1 MTFLPSPWQ
10 RAAIAALLQSFL
22 AAQDLVE
29 QLPVDSTSITQ
40 EQRRDGTF
48 GVPFSISGGS
58 STLEWVDGALL
69 AVGDD
74 YKAILD
80 EHGICFTPALGRS
93 VPTNQPLRLQLES
106 IHRGETSLFVAT
118 SNARPRQSGRFA
130 TYERAELLER
140 YEVRADGVEQS
151 FVFPSE
157 PVGEGDLVV
166 RLKVATAMHA
176 PAGRELG
183 GLQFRAGD
191 EGGIAI
197 GAVVGIDARGR
208 RQTGHMNFTG
218 THLELVL
225 PATFVDAA
233 AYPLVLDPPISALRS
248 VGSSTVGA
256 FKPDVAYLATAD
268 RYLVVWEHPYSATD
282 TDIRAQ
288 QVDSC
293 GRLIGPS
300 FDIDSSA
307 TDEREPHVAMNV
319 ARACFVVTYQRGSLG
334 ARDIIVRTIDTLSG
348 RRGPALVAAGTSAD
362 EYEPSVGGETFSTGT
377 EVPVVWCDA
386 SAGIRWG
393 EFTLNADGSMS
404 FRRGFLVEGNP
415 GARRPVLSRSGGATR
430 RYLVAWET
438 RNGNSIGARFMDANS
453 NPLSRSGYVLTD
465 FRNPLLP
472 SVDGDGSRFVLSYSR
487 QEISGINTEFD
498 VWFIDLTPP
507 STPTGLP
514 GYTSHVPIE
523 DTQGDDDLISA
534 IASINGRSVV
544 AIEDR
549 VGGVGTAYELWASGR
564 ASDGRINGNWYN
576 VGDRSPTTNRNP
588 AVASRQS
595 GGTSF
600 DDALFVWASIPSSGP
615 ASIKGVLYSETF
627 TNGSFANVSPS
638 CGSLTITTRGLPV
651 IGQTVNFRSP
661 SLFLNDLLI
670 LGFAQRA
677 TPICAGCTIGTDPL
691 VSFSIP
697 IMSGLDIAIP
707 FDPCLIGA
715 EAFVQGISFL
725 GAGNCLAGR
734 SLELS
739 STIRMRIGG

>member
-1 MTFLPSPWQ
+1 MTFASAHGLP
-10 RAAIAALLQSFL
+10 AACVALLSSVL
-22 AAQDLVE
+22 AAQGLVE
-29 QLPVDSTSITQ
+29 RIPVDPTSIAE
-40 EQRRDGTF
+40 EQSRDGTF

-69 AVGDD
+69 AIGDD
-74 YKAILD
+74 YKAVLD
-80 EHGICFTPALGRS
+80 EHGIRFTPALGRS

-106 IHRGETSLFVAT
+106 IHRGETSLFV
-118 SNARPRQSGRFA
+118 SSFGVQPRPSGRIA
-130 TYERAELLER
+130 TYERGEITER
-140 YEVRADGVEQS
+140 YEVRPDGVEQS

-157 PVGEGDLVV
+157 PLGDGDLVV
-166 RLKVATAMHA
+166 RLKVETPMDA
-176 PAGRELG
+176 PHGQGLG
-183 GLQFRAGD
+183 ELQFRVGD
-191 EGGIAI
+191 AGGIDV

-208 RQTGHMNFTG
+208 RQTGHMNYSG

-225 PATFVDAA
+225 PASFVRTA
-233 AYPLVLDPPISALRS
+233 AYPLVLDPPISTRLNLASDSAGAL
-248 VGSSTVGA
+248 
-256 FKPDVAYLATAD
+256 KPDVAYLAALD
-268 RYLVVWEHPYSATD
+268 RYLVVWEHPYSASD

-288 QVDSC
+288 RVDSC
-293 GRLIGPS
+293 GRLIGALIH
-300 FDIDSSA
+300 IDNSTA
-307 TDEREPHVAMNV
+307 DEREPHVAMNV
-319 ARACFVVTYQRGSLG
+319 ARRCFVVTYQRGAIGS
-334 ARDIIVRTIDTLSG
+334 RNIIVRTVEPTSG
-348 RRGPALVAAGTSAD
+348 SRGPELVAAGTAAD

-386 SAGIRWG
+386 NAGIRWG
-393 EFTLNADGSMS
+393 EFTVNADGSMF
-404 FRRGFLVEGNP
+404 FRRGFLVENNP
-415 GARRPVLSRSGGATR
+415 SARRPVISRSGGASR

-438 RNGNSIGARFMDANS
+438 RGGNSIGARFMDANS
-453 NPLSRSGYVLTD
+453 NPLSQSGYVSTGN
-465 FRNPLLP
+465 RNPLLP
-472 SVDGDGSRFVLSYSR
+472 SVDGDGSRFALSYSR
-487 QEISGINTEFD
+487 QEVSGTNTEFD
-498 VWFIDLTPP
+498 VWFIDLSPP

-600 DDALFVWASIPSSGP
+600 DDALFAWASIPSSGP

-627 TNGSFANVSPS
+627 TNGSFANVSPG

-661 SLFLNDLLI
+661 SLFINDLLI
-670 LGFAQRA
+670 LGFAQRS
-677 TPICAGCTIGTDPL
+677 TLICSGCTLGTDPL

-697 IMSGLDIAIP
+697 IMSGLDLAIP

-715 EAFVQGISFL
+715 EAFVQGISLL

-734 SLELS
+734 SIELS